1 MALLNAGLGI
11 CLPDMTRLIHVLL
24 TPSFCAIASFA
35 PRGLVSKNCVSVIE
49 TPFVGLS
56 ASYTKKNKCATGLY
70 FFIKFGTVRHDSNV
84 KENYEQRI
92 RDAPTSA
99 GKNANA

>member
-35 PRGLVSKNCVSVIE
+35 PRGLVSKNCVSVIK

-56 ASYTKKNKCATGLY
+56 ASYTKKTNAQRGCIFLLNL
-70 FFIKFGTVRHDSNV
+70 VQCV
-84 KENYEQRI
+84 KIQM
-92 RDAPTSA
+92 
-99 GKNANA
+99 